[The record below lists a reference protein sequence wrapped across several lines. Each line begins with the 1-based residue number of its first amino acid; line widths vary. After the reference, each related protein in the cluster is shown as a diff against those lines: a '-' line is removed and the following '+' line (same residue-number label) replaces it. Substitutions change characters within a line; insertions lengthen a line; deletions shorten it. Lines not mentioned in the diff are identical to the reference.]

1 MVRTATHIEREVGQ
15 YVCMLDSE
23 SLPEL
28 RKYHRSQISFFFKN
42 QMKLLIVALIRN
54 EAADLLFWGVSLA
67 SECRGF
73 SDANRSVQY
82 VC

>member
-1 MVRTATHIEREVGQ
+1 
-15 YVCMLDSE
+15 
-23 SLPEL
+23 
-28 RKYHRSQISFFFKN
+28 
-42 QMKLLIVALIRN
+42 MKLLIVALIRN

>member
-1 MVRTATHIEREVGQ
+1 MESELEHC
-15 YVCMLDSE
+15 VCMLDSE
-23 SLPEL
+23 LLPEL
-28 RKYHRSQISFFFKN
+28 RKYHRSQIIFCFKN